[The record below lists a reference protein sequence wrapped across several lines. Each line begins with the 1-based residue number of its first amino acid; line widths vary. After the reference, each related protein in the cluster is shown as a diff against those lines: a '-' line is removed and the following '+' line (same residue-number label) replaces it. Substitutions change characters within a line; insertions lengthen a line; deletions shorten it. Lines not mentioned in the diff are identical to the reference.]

1 MADVKKIEELS
12 DQELDILAN
21 AVQTSEWS
29 KVPDY
34 LMDAY
39 LTNVDT
45 TQNRIETKPE
55 RLKATATGAG
65 ELLSAGY
72 APQIAGAVGELTGN
86 DYVSSRDE
94 YSDFQ
99 RKMQKENPTEYL
111 GGQILGGVGQ
121 MLAPMGAAKVASK
134 IPGVSKVADYA
145 GKIASKFPSAE
156 GFKASAAKSTAIG
169 AVAGALQNTPDVPG
183 EITYPIEGSDL
194 KNRFTNTAV
203 GAGFGLG
210 TNMLGAGANALF
222 GGVDRGWQ
230 SLGPNARYGKMT
242 AEAESANV
250 RRQARDRI
258 MANKQKYY
266 SERKGSLPSD
276 EADFAD
282 LPSDQAPQGF
292 SADGQGMPI
301 ANRNNQPAQRSSAG
315 DDFSQTEQGNFSN
328 DPKRITRTRD
338 LEESFENE
346 TMNWGDQMREV
357 GGGDIV
363 PLYNEKALKNQFQK
377 NFDITMQSEG
387 IKIPKSNAER
397 EALPHI
403 DINFYERNTKGYDG
417 RLMTKENIVDYAQR
431 KGILQPGTTKIVNKR
446 AQNNVEEVGIELQ
459 EAYIEAQNE
468 AYKILTKNGVT
479 QDKVDLILNT
489 KGPEKIFVDIASSLN
504 KKFKVS
510 INKEPTIRKIE
521 EFIFENAPDGAASI
535 IKLNKLKQVLAAE
548 ADFVKTVDSM
558 TNQEEVYKYASQL
571 VDKEIKERLYVLD
584 QITGKNYSKKI
595 GVLNKDYSLGSVVAD
610 MSKDQ
615 LASFNAKK
623 EGFVNKLT
631 HLLPTTLINTTAYSA
646 LSPVGR
652 SGLGGAAGK
661 AAGMVNSQRQSFEG
675 YPMNMLADVETDD
688 QRKAYEQS
696 IQNSGLPPSEKARRM
711 VLLQKGKV
719 FLGK

>member
-1 MADVKKIEELS
+1 MSDAFEKLS
-12 DQELDILAN
+12 DQELTMLVEAKQSGD
-21 AVQTSEWS
+21 WS

-34 LMDAY
+34 LIDMAYDNMDK
-39 LTNVDT
+39 
-45 TQNRIETKPE
+45 TQAAVEARPRKIQAG
-55 RLKATATGAG
+55 LVGAADIG
-65 ELLSAGY
+65 AMGY
-72 APQIAGAVGELTGN
+72 DPQIAGAYGALTGD
-86 DYVSSRDE
+86 DYTQKRDE
-94 YSDFQ
+94 YSAF
-99 RKMQKENPTEYL
+99 KNKIKEENPTEYL
-111 GGQILGGVGQ
+111 GGQIVG
-121 MLAPMGAAKVASK
+121 GAAQLFGPGLAMKGISKVAPGIASKVTSLASK
-134 IPGVSKVADYA
+134 IPA
-145 GKIASKFPSAE
+145 AE
-156 GFKASAAKSTAIG
+156 SYLGSAAKSTAIG
-169 AVAGALQNTPDVPG
+169 AGYGAAQNTPDVPG
-183 EITYPIEGSDL
+183 EVTPFWDRKDFE
-194 KNRFTNTAV
+194 NRIDNAEAGGIV
-203 GAGFGLG
+203 GFGF
-210 TNMLGAGANALF
+210 NQAGALANKIV
-222 GGVDRGWQ
+222 GGVERGWQ
-230 SLGPNARYGKMT
+230 ALGPNARYGKMT

-266 SERKGSLPSD
+266 SERKESLPSD
-276 EADFAD
+276 EGDFAD
-282 LPSDQAPQGF
+282 LPNDQAAQGF
-292 SADGQGMPI
+292 SADRQGMPI
-301 ANRNNQPAQRSSAG
+301 VNRNNQPTQKSSTV
-315 DDFSQTEQGNFSN
+315 DSFSQTEQGDFSN
-328 DPKRITRTRD
+328 DPKRITRIRD

-346 TMNWGDQMREV
+346 IMSWGDQMREV

-363 PLYNEKALKNQFQK
+363 PLYNEKALKNQFKK

-387 IKIPKSNAER
+387 IKIPKSNVER

-631 HLLPTTLINTTAYSA
+631 HLLPTTLINTSAYSA

-652 SGLGGAAGK
+652 SGLSGAAGK
-661 AAGMVNSQRQSFEG
+661 TASMVNSQRQSFEG
-675 YPMNMLADVETDD
+675 YPMNMLADVETDE

-696 IQNSGLPPSEKARRM
+696 IQNSGLPPSEMARRM